1 MLINI
6 YKRIIINGRHVI
18 VQAPRD
24 TNVLIGELQV
34 IIKLPSIAEMPAY
47 NEDPLLSET
56 QKDALF
62 WLQANSAQNKKIAT
76 FWEGQPLLE
85 FVIFRREPYY
95 LENLLSRFTSLSSL
109 TLQAGSS
116 LSLEVL
122 ATNSGL
128 LGNGDSI
135 TIWGQAEVL
144 GV

>member
-1 MLINI
+1 MLLNI
-6 YKRIIINGRHVI
+6 YKEITTNGRHII

-24 TNVLIGELQV
+24 TNILIGELQL

-47 NEDPLLSET
+47 VEDPLLSET

-62 WLQANSAQNKKIAT
+62 WLQANTAQNKKVAT
-76 FWEGQPLLE
+76 FWNNNSLLE

-95 LENLLSRFTSLSSL
+95 LENLLNRFTSLSSL
-109 TLQAGSS
+109 TLQAGSN
-116 LSLEVL
+116 LAIEVM

-128 LGNGDSI
+128 LGSGDKLVV
-135 TIWGQAEVL
+135 WGQAEVL